1 MINGWNK
8 QYHVI
13 PIIEGDFDFY
23 KITFPTTTT
32 TTSTNTGTLTSTNT
46 GTLTSTNTGTL
57 GDAREKEIM
66 EFISNNPH
74 LSTQETA
81 KHFGLSRQGVRYH
94 IDNLKKKGLIKRKG
108 HGKGGSWE
116 ILT

>member
-46 GTLTSTNTGTL
+46 GTK

-66 EFISNNPH
+66 EFISNNPY

-108 HGKGGSWE
+108 HGKGGSWV
-116 ILT
+116 IIKK